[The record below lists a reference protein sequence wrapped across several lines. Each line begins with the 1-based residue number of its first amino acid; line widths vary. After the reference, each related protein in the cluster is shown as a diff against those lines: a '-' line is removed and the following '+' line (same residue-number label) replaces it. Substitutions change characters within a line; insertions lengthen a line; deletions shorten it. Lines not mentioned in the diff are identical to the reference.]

1 MNKIISNLLQLGGK
15 CSPGEILKKGYTTK
29 NKVIVKPTCITDK
42 GKPGKGP
49 KTLPQIGDE
58 ISLRQY
64 GYSLKNDNVDRHKA
78 LIRASKKET
87 TLLVLKHLV
96 LIANYSK
103 SEKINYEKYRNDIT
117 FVKKLYKY
125 QKKN

>member
-1 MNKIISNLLQLGGK
+1 MDNMILNLLQLGGECLSGK
-15 CSPGEILKKGYTTK
+15 ILKKGYVTK
-29 NKVIVKPTCITDK
+29 NKVIVKGTIL
-42 GKPGKGP
+42 P
-49 KTLPQIGDE
+49 KIGDE

-64 GYSLKNDNVDRHKA
+64 GYSLKNKDVDRHKA

-96 LIANYSK
+96 LISNYSK
-103 SEKINYEKYRNDIT
+103 SEKSNYEKYRDDIT
-117 FVKKLYKY
+117 FLKKLYKY

>member
-1 MNKIISNLLQLGGK
+1 MDKIISNLLQLGGK
-15 CSPGEILKKGYTTK
+15 CSTGEILKKGYVTK
-29 NKVIVKPTCITDK
+29 NNAIVKSTCIIDK
-42 GKPGKGP
+42 GNPGKGP
-49 KTLPQIGDE
+49 NILPKIGDE

-64 GYSLKNDNVDRHKA
+64 NYSLKNKDVDRQKA

-96 LIANYSK
+96 LISNYSK
-103 SEKINYEKYRNDIT
+103 SEKSNYEKYRNDIA
-117 FVKKLYKY
+117 FLKKLYKY